1 MTSQGASRTVP
12 AVTVLIAA
20 YNAEPFLH
28 RAVAS
33 VLEQTLPVK
42 EVLIVDDASTD
53 GTVAVARRLA
63 QGDERIRLIMLATNG
78 GPSAARNAGLG
89 AATGEWIAVLD
100 ADDAFLPD
108 RLEGMLTYALDVRA
122 DIVVD
127 SFCFYN
133 PVKKTAGR
141 SVLDEDVPSSLIDF
155 AEFLSK
161 ARPYGSDPDWG
172 LLKPIF
178 RRDFLAKHGLR
189 YPLKTRHGEDFLFM
203 CEAFLHGAKY
213 ALYRRGGYLYT
224 GADTTRTVRDY
235 RLMYRHT
242 KQLLLDERIAGD
254 PVLVRRLQERAAAVK
269 RLAAEHDFAHFRRTH
284 DYNSIAKR
292 VLSDN
297 AFRVLLAKRLF
308 RRLLHN
314 PRPG

>member
-1 MTSQGASRTVP
+1 MTSAGAPREVP

-20 YNAEPFLH
+20 YNAESFLH

-33 VLEQTLPVK
+33 ALQQTLPVK

-53 GTVAVARRLA
+53 GTAALARKLA
-63 QGDERIRLIMLATNG
+63 QGDERIRLITLAANG
-78 GPSAARNAGLG
+78 GPSAARNAGLD

-100 ADDAFLPD
+100 ADDAFTPE

-127 SFCFYN
+127 SFCYYN
-133 PVKKTAGR
+133 SVRKTAGR
-141 SVLDEDVPSSLIDF
+141 SVLDESVPSSLVDF

-161 ARPYGSDPDWG
+161 ARPYESEPDWG

-178 RRDFLAKHGLR
+178 RREFLGKHGLR
-189 YPLKTRHGEDFLFM
+189 YPLKTRHGEDFLLM

-213 ALYRRGGYLYT
+213 VLYRRAGYLYT
-224 GADTTRTVRDY
+224 AGDTTRTIRDY

-242 KQLLLDERIAGD
+242 RQLLQDGRISRD
-254 PVLVRRLQERAAAVK
+254 PLLVRRLQERAAAVK
-269 RLAAEHDFAHFRRTH
+269 QLSAEYDFARLRSEH
-284 DYNSIAKR
+284 DYNSIAMR
-292 VLSDN
+292 ALSDN
-297 AFRVLLAKRLF
+297 TFRRVVAKRLV
-308 RRLLHN
+308 RKLLA
-314 PRPG
+314 RPG